1 MLGLEAFF
9 SLNDKYSKTLR
20 TITMN
25 QTAMDRAVLKTSS
38 SVDQLDN
45 KLNNIGGK
53 SLNKLIGAIGG
64 IAAVI
69 KGGQI
74 ADEYANTQARL
85 AQVNDGLQTQAKLQD
100 EIFMAAE
107 RARGS
112 YMGMTQAV
120 AKMGMMAG
128 DSFKNNKELVQFT
141 ELVQK
146 SFKVGGASGSEQ
158 KAGMLQLTQAM
169 ASGRLQGDEF
179 RSITENAPL
188 IAQAIEK
195 SVGVSRA
202 ELRKMSADGK
212 ITADMIKNAMLGAAT
227 DIETKFS
234 KMPKT
239 LGDHMTS
246 IQNHAL
252 KTFGD
257 TFNMLS
263 EVINNEGFISVMNGI
278 KGSIS
283 LAAYAV
289 QGLIMIVDLV
299 GQTVVNNWG
308 IIEPILFALV
318 FVLLPAAVFQL
329 WLMIAPIL
337 AQAAAWAIAN
347 APLIILILLVAI
359 FFGALVE
366 LGFGTEEIIGGIV
379 GTFYWLGAVVYN
391 VFAGIYNVGSM
402 VAEFFTNLFV
412 SPLNAVIGL
421 FNNMALEVNKILLG
435 VAQQIDN
442 ILNALPWKFK
452 SNIAGF
458 FEGTIKTIEANKA
471 SLKEKGYIE
480 LPKMEYK
487 DLNSSFEKGYNK
499 GSTLGSGFK
508 NGGLNIPDMNSA
520 AFTPQSIELPSN
532 MGAMPVET
540 KGGKSLDVKIDK
552 EDLKYLKDI
561 AERDYVAK
569 YNTNAI
575 APQIHVQFG
584 DIKETAD
591 ANKVKGIVTKILQE
605 EIAVLGEG

>member
-53 SLNKLIGAIGG
+53 SLNKLIGAIGAIGG

-458 FEGTIKTIEANKA
+458 
-471 SLKEKGYIE
+471 
-480 LPKMEYK
+480 
-487 DLNSSFEKGYNK
+487 
-499 GSTLGSGFK
+499 
-508 NGGLNIPDMNSA
+508 
-520 AFTPQSIELPSN
+520 
-532 MGAMPVET
+532 
-540 KGGKSLDVKIDK
+540 
-552 EDLKYLKDI
+552 
-561 AERDYVAK
+561 
-569 YNTNAI
+569 
-575 APQIHVQFG
+575 
-584 DIKETAD
+584 
-591 ANKVKGIVTKILQE
+591 
-605 EIAVLGEG
+605 

>member
-25 QTAMDRAVLKTSS
+25 QNAFDSAVLKSSS
-38 SVDQLDN
+38 SVDNLNN
-45 KLNNIGGK
+45 KLNNVGGR
-53 SLNKLIGAIGG
+53 SLNKLIGAVGSVAG
-64 IAAVI
+64 II
-69 KGGQI
+69 KGASI

-107 RARGS
+107 RSRGS

-128 DSFKNNKELVQFT
+128 GSFKNNKELVQFT

-146 SFKVGGASGSEQ
+146 SFKVGGASKSEQ
-158 KAGMLQLTQAM
+158 SAGMLQLTQAM

-179 RSITENAPL
+179 RSITENAPM

-202 ELRKMSADGK
+202 ELRKMSADGE
-212 ITADMIKNAMLGAAT
+212 ISADMIKNAMLKAAT

-239 LGDHMTS
+239 IGDHMTS

-252 KTFGD
+252 KTLGD
-257 TFNMLS
+257 TFSMLT
-263 EVINNEGFISVMNGI
+263 EVINSDSFIAVMDGI
-278 KGSIS
+278 KGSIT

-289 QGLIMIVDLV
+289 QGLIWLVDFL
-299 GQTVVNNWG
+299 GQVILNNWSW
-308 IIEPILFALV
+308 IQPLLFSLV
-318 FVLLPAAVFQL
+318 FVLLPLAVIQL
-329 WLMIAPIL
+329 WGMITPIL
-337 AQAAAWAIAN
+337 VQAAAWAVVHW
-347 APLIILILLVAI
+347 PMLLIIIIIGLIFAALLQ
-359 FFGALVE
+359 
-366 LGFGTEEIIGGIV
+366 LGFSTEEIVGGIV

-391 VFAGIYNVGSM
+391 VFAGIYNISSH
-402 VAEFFTNLFV
+402 VAEFLANLFV
-412 SPLNAVIGL
+412 NPLNAVIGL
-421 FNNMALEVNKILLG
+421 FNNMAIEVNKIMLG
-435 VAQQIDN
+435 IAQQIDN

-458 FEGTIKTIEANKA
+458 FEGTVKTLENNKA
-471 SLKEKGYIE
+471 ALKEKGYID
-480 LPKMEYK
+480 LPEMEYK
-487 DLNSSFEKGYNK
+487 DLNESFGKGFAK
-499 GSTLGSGFK
+499 GSALSKGFNSK
-508 NGGLNIPDMNSA
+508 GLNIPDMNQSA
-520 AFTPQSIELPSN
+520 FSPALGVPTLPN
-532 MGAMPVET
+532 GAMPVET
-540 KGGKSLDVKIDK
+540 KGGKSLDVSIDK

-569 YNTNAI
+569 YNTSTL
-575 APQIHVQFG
+575 APQISIQFG
-584 DIKETAD
+584 DVRETAD
-591 ANKVKGIVTKILQE
+591 AKKVKGLVTQILQE